1 VKTSK
6 NFEPL
11 VFLFSAP
18 SGAGKST
25 LVEELM
31 ASVPGLRRVVTCTTR
46 APRTDEQDGV
56 AYHFLD
62 REEFDAGIERG
73 DFIEWNEIYGDRY
86 GTSRKV
92 FEEAREAAKR
102 GDEDLVLNID
112 VDGKANF
119 LKDYGKAVTIFI
131 MPPSVEELGN
141 RLEGRGSENADD
153 AARRLERAKEEIARA
168 DGYDYTVVNDSVGL
182 AVDRLRQIVAAERAR
197 RDSALGIDNSSHSR

>member
-1 VKTSK
+1 MKASK
-6 NFEPL
+6 KFEPL

-25 LVEELM
+25 LVEALM

-46 APRTDEQDGV
+46 APRADEQDGV

-62 REEFDAGIERG
+62 RAEFDAGIERG

-86 GTSRKV
+86 GTSRE
-92 FEEAREAAKR
+92 FFEAARKAASQQ
-102 GDEDLVLNID
+102 GEDLVLVVD

-119 LKDYGKAVTIFI
+119 LKAYGEAVTIFV

-153 AARRLERAKEEIARA
+153 AARRLERAREEIARA
-168 DGYDYTVVNDSVGL
+168 DGYDYTVVNESVGL
-182 AVDRLRQIVAAERAR
+182 AVDKLREIVSAERAR
-197 RDSALGIDNSSHSR
+197 RGGASGIDKPSHF